1 MFIEITYRHVTFK
14 KILSPILVHFE
25 AGDDPWGALVPVLLL
40 LLQHLQLTAG
50 KHAVIDY
57 IST

>member
-1 MFIEITYRHVTFK
+1 MFIGITYRHVTLK

-25 AGDDPWGALVPVLLL
+25 AGDDPWGAMVPVLL